1 MSNTNNIKK
10 QLQWEVSFKR
20 TGDFPLDRSSIFNTY
35 AEAMEYV
42 NGTDDNK
49 KGVPYLGQVITIL
62 ENTILEN
69 GDIVKNSGVYVIK
82 ELPNEDNSNVGEIV
96 RVSELV
102 GGEAINISSDDNI
115 IDVKIDE
122 RGGITNFIRKSES
135 GLAVTG
141 ITADNTITHEEIEI
155 MGGPLATQ
163 ITEAFGGNKI
173 PSGTS
178 IEDFITK
185 LVRQELWPVV
195 TKNTPSCTLSVNA
208 PAILSNDVTD
218 NGLVEVGSNI
228 TIKEITANPVTVIR
242 STKPKVG
249 PFDYGYSITTG
260 KREDIDIINPSD
272 KYVYADWHTGR
283 TDETYYTLR
292 LSKVSGFTED
302 LNTDYIVTAN
312 TNTDCI
318 ITATTLTVVEGI
330 NRIKLTE
337 TPADY
342 TTSHTGIPQYYIV
355 SNMGNADTAHTS
367 DMISAYTNT
376 NTSIAGTRDKTFTVT
391 GVYPIFTN
399 GVAYTTNKD
408 DIDAENDLLVEP
420 VSGVGTQLN
429 LMTGNTPFAV
439 AFAHQDKEPYRLF
452 VPTGW
457 KINKAF
463 AFDSLVGD
471 YSNTSRVDKFDING
485 TTSRQ
490 IQGVDVPYTIYE
502 WNESKGANF
511 VTFEVGE

>member
-1 MSNTNNIKK
+1 MSNTNNVKK

-208 PAILSNDVTD
+208 PAITSDDVTD

-228 TIKEITANPVTVIR
+228 TIKEITANPVTV
-242 STKPKVG
+242 TKLTRPKVG
-249 PFDYGYSITTG
+249 QFEYGYSITTG
-260 KREDIDIINPSD
+260 KREDIEIIKPSD
-272 KYVYADWHTGR
+272 KNVYADWHTGR
-283 TDETYYTLR
+283 TDETYYTLK

-337 TPADY
+337 IPADY

-367 DMISAYTNT
+367 DMVSAYTNT
-376 NTSIAGTRDKTFTVT
+376 NTSIGGTKDKTFTVT

-399 GVAYTTNKD
+399 GKEVGISSENKANGNKISEPTTPLVDEDARLSLKNTGYTFAIAY
-408 DIDAENDLLVEP
+408 A
-420 VSGVGTQLN
+420 S
-429 LMTGNTPFAV
+429 
-439 AFAHQDKEPYRLF
+439 QDKAPY
-452 VPTGW
+452 
-457 KINKAF
+457 KIYLPSDWEIKEAYIP
-463 AFDSLVGD
+463 DSLNQD
-471 YSNTSRVDKFDING
+471 KLTRPCIQNFIKNNTKEEING
-485 TTSRQ
+485 INYSLYQ
-490 IQGVDVPYTIYE
+490 WSGAQGADYVKFTI
-502 WNESKGANF
+502 
-511 VTFEVGE
+511 